1 MDKII
6 KRFLTGGLAHGAY
19 KNEEACIKKSRRD
32 PFAHGSDPCREYL
45 GEKNCR

>member
-1 MDKII
+1 MEHI
-6 KRFLTGGLAHGAY
+6 KMKKHD
-19 KNEEACIKKSRRD
+19 IKKSRRV

>member
-1 MDKII
+1 MEHI
-6 KRFLTGGLAHGAY
+6 KMKKHVL
-19 KNEEACIKKSRRD
+19 KSRRV

>member
-6 KRFLTGGLAHGAY
+6 KRFLTGGLTHGVY

-32 PFAHGSDPCREYL
+32 PSAHGSDPCREYL